1 MTQKIPNR
9 VILPLKKYHLDK
21 IKVLDVGCG
30 FGEYLHFFG
39 EGSMGIDI
47 KADRVQKASGTGL
60 RIVEGDIEDIDHVDL
75 PRNYFDAAWLSNVL
89 EHVNSPHQTLRNV
102 SLLLKENGLVFIK
115 IPLIP
120 NTFFGKIYKFLTK
133 KKNLGYLAAS
143 HKYAFTRRTAE
154 FDIVRSGFEIVESST
169 FFPPNSFHKLFDFL
183 FKDMATTITIVA
195 RKKQ

>member
-9 VILPLKKYHLDK
+9 VILPLKKYHLNK

-30 FGEYLHFFG
+30 FGEYLQFFG

-47 KADRVQKASGTGL
+47 KADRVQKASETGL
-60 RIVEGDIEDIDHVDL
+60 RIVEGNIEDIDRVDL

-89 EHVNSPHQTLRNV
+89 EHVNSPHQTLTNV
-102 SLLLKENGLVFIK
+102 ASLLKENGIIFIK

-120 NTFFGKIYKFLTK
+120 NMIFGKVYKFLTGK
-133 KKNLGYLAAS
+133 KKLGYLAAT
-143 HKYAFTRRTAE
+143 HKYAFTRKTAE
-154 FDIVRSGFEIVESST
+154 FDIGRAGFEIIESST

-195 RKKQ
+195 RKK

>member
-30 FGEYLHFFG
+30 FGEYLQFFG

-47 KADRVQKASGTGL
+47 REKQVEETVKRGLKAVL
-60 RIVEGDIEDIDHVDL
+60 GDIEQDSTIL
-75 PRNYFDAAWLSNVL
+75 PKDFFDAAWLSNVL
-89 EHVNSPHQTLRNV
+89 EHVNSPHKTLAHTA
-102 SLLLKENGLVFIK
+102 LTLKEGGLVFVK

-120 NTFFGKIYKFLTK
+120 NNIFGFLYKKATK
-133 KKNLGYLAAS
+133 KKNLGYKAAT
-143 HKYAFTRRTAE
+143 HLYAFNRKTAE
-154 FDIVRSGFEIVESST
+154 FIIERAGFEIIESSA
-169 FFPPNSFHKLFDFL
+169 FFPPNILHKVFDFL

-195 RKKQ
+195 RKKS